1 MIQEKPEG
9 GSRKKYTE
17 EFKRSVIDHW
27 QSSGK
32 TNAEIAQEFGV
43 IVRGV
48 SIPPSLRED
57 DSLEEIA
64 AYSEGGDCNPAHNA
78 PPQKAS

>member
-32 TNAEIAQEFGV
+32 ASAEIAQEFGV
-43 IVRGV
+43 NIWNLGIGSANTAR
-48 SIPPSLRED
+48 
-57 DSLEEIA
+57 
-64 AYSEGGDCNPAHNA
+64 
-78 PPQKAS
+78 